1 MFCVDIFTYF
11 HTFPKKATSRQRAC
25 FSILIFL
32 LMFLLQQRLPSRKLD
47 FVVSFWFRCLET
59 SAHCAFL
66 FVLINLK
73 WVDRKW
79 QMSKRSCFSFQST
92 TWHLTLF
99 VNFSIQFKLVSLW
112 TLLLYKTG
120 SLTNSNTNGNF
131 LALDRDFGGV
141 HRGGEDTQQRRSF
154 PYNLENPLWQY

>member
-1 MFCVDIFTYF
+1 MVRISAQWGISRSTAPLSHASLHPPPSLPPYMHRHQDHTIFCVFFKLNTQFDPFIFEFFFCVDIFTYF
-11 HTFPKKATSRQRAC
+11 YTFPKKATSRQRAC

-92 TWHLTLF
+92 T
-99 VNFSIQFKLVSLW
+99 
-112 TLLLYKTG
+112 
-120 SLTNSNTNGNF
+120 
-131 LALDRDFGGV
+131 
-141 HRGGEDTQQRRSF
+141 
-154 PYNLENPLWQY
+154 